1 LNVLTQPAARSSAS
15 CAAKSCSAAA
25 ALNKL
30 NVRFSAGND
39 RLAQL
44 VRKDQDLAAEA
55 ERFDRAIVEAVAAGS
70 TFEQRSLKLSEE
82 SGVVIATLASC

>member
-1 LNVLTQPAARSSAS
+1 
-15 CAAKSCSAAA
+15 
-25 ALNKL
+25 
-30 NVRFSAGND
+30 
-39 RLAQL
+39 

-82 SGVVIATLASC
+82 SGVVMAITGVLLEVVLCAYQLFGASAKGS